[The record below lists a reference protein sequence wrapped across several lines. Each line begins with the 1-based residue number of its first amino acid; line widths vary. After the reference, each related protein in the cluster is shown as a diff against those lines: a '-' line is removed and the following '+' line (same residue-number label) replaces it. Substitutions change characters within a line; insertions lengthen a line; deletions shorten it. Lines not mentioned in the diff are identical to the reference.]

1 MKTFED
7 TNNLTDDIYS
17 DLAINVIINNKF
29 IGLIYPTIDKL
40 LKIFGFA
47 KGITWFLILTVP
59 LFVFYSLFQ
68 DEFEVTD
75 LVSLGVFLVYLL
87 ISQFLLYL
95 FQEFLKVFVD
105 IGINSN
111 KTNLLLKQI
120 LESKDNDD
128 RKRD

>member
-7 TNNLTDDIYS
+7 THNLTDDIYS

-29 IGLIYPTIDKL
+29 IGLIYPIIDKL

-111 KTNLLLKQI
+111 KSLT
-120 LESKDNDD
+120 
-128 RKRD
+128 

>member
-7 TNNLTDDIYS
+7 THNLTDDIYS

-29 IGLIYPTIDKL
+29 IGLIYPIIDKL

-128 RKRD
+128 TKRD